1 MSNVNEIKSWY
12 LKNFEQFENSLNGDR
27 LSSISNLRKE
37 ALSKFSELDFPTTKD
52 EEWKYTSIAPLLQH
66 NFKPNF
72 EKRSI
77 TKEQVNKFTFEN
89 LEPNV
94 AVVVNGLYYSELSTL
109 NGIPEG
115 ATVGSIAKAIS
126 SNSLLVEKHFG
137 KYAELGTHI
146 FTSLSTA
153 FTKDGVFIHVPE
165 GKIVEQ
171 PIHIL
176 FITVPRNE
184 KLLVQPRNLFIAD
197 KNSQVTIIEHFV
209 NINSGVYFTNT
220 VTEAVVG
227 ENAVVDHIKLQE
239 ESKDSF
245 HIGRTEVDQER
256 TSNFTSHSISFGASL
271 SRNDFSARF
280 NDEGGECTLN
290 GLFLTE
296 DNQLFDTHT
305 MIDHAKPNCSS
316 HEHYKGILDDTSR
329 GVFNGKVMVRKDAQ
343 KTNAFQENNN
353 IILSREA
360 LVNTKPQLE
369 IFADDVKCSHGATI
383 GQLDKDAMFYLKTRG
398 IGNETAR
405 AILIHAFASD
415 VIRSVKVK
423 PVRNYIEEILT
434 KKFNQPEEN

>member
-27 LSSISNLRKE
+27 FSSISNLRRE

-66 NFKPNF
+66 NFKPDF
-72 EKRSI
+72 EKHSI
-77 TKEQVNKFTFEN
+77 TKEQVNKFTFES

-94 AVVVNGLYYSELSTL
+94 AVVVNGLYYPKLTIL

-115 ATVGSIAKAIS
+115 VTVGSIAKAIS
-126 SNSLLVEKHFG
+126 ANSPLVERHFG
-137 KYAELGTHI
+137 KYAEFGTHI
-146 FTSLSTA
+146 FTSLSAA

-176 FITVPRNE
+176 FITVSGNE

-209 NINSGVYFTNT
+209 NINSEIYFTNT

-239 ESKDSF
+239 ESKGAF

-256 TSNFTSHSISFGASL
+256 TSNFTSHSISLGASL
-271 SRNDFSARF
+271 SRNDFSTKF